1 MLKLSTFLENQ
12 GVITGFLML
21 AVVFLWVMYHR
32 NMSARLSDKD
42 KEIDRLAED
51 VKDMRD
57 RMMKLWD
64 NRQ

>member
-1 MLKLSTFLENQ
+1 
-12 GVITGFLML
+12 ML
-21 AVVFLWVMYHR
+21 AVIFLWVTYHR